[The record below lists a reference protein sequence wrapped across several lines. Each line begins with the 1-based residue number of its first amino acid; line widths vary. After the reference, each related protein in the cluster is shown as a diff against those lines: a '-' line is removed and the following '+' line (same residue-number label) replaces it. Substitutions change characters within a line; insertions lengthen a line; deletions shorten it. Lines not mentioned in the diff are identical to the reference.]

1 MSDALAARAHL
12 GEHDIDAVLVDGAQS
27 VVGKPQAH
35 PAVLALDPETAAL
48 QVGHEAPLG
57 LVVRVRNVIAHHRG
71 FSGDL
76 ADSSHRSLLGMR
88 LCRSKA
94 GDYRVKRGQDQALT
108 L

>member
-12 GEHDIDAVLVDGAQS
+12 GEHDIDAVLVDGAEP

-35 PAVLALDPETAAL
+35 PAVLALDPGTAPL

-57 LVVRVRNVIAHHRG
+57 LVVGVRNVVAHHWG

-76 ADSSHRSLLGMR
+76 ADSSHGSLLDMR

-94 GDYRVKRGQDQALT
+94 EYYERKDAQHQVVS
-108 L
+108 